1 MLGHFQKC
9 KRQLRF
15 EKSDPRYIALCNNT
29 MQENEF
35 NLAFEG
41 GKNVSE

>member
-1 MLGHFQKC
+1 
-9 KRQLRF
+9 
-15 EKSDPRYIALCNNT
+15 

-41 GKNVSE
+41 GKNVSEWDTWINYCYDKW